1 VYTQRYWRPLSV
13 KPCHYG
19 RGVLPPWQSIH
30 ISRKEGAAY
39 LMRIAGCLAK
49 FRSSGRGSIYV
60 MISKRLARRLVTH
73 HLPIGCISIGAAAL
87 LYVTRPYPDV
97 ITRLSF
103 ATAYPALVLVGLT
116 LVIGPWRILRKLAV
130 QSSMDLRR
138 DFGIW
143 AGMFGVFHAL
153 VGNFVHLRGRP
164 WLYYIYENWQEKH
177 IQPFRYDTFGIAND
191 TGLIAALILLALLAT
206 SNDAALRKLGTPG
219 WKSLQ
224 RWVYVCFA
232 LTAVHTLIY
241 LVGIKSMSVPW
252 LVVAATAISITI
264 AFQWIGYVRRRRT
277 LVDLS

>member
-1 VYTQRYWRPLSV
+1 
-13 KPCHYG
+13 
-19 RGVLPPWQSIH
+19 
-30 ISRKEGAAY
+30 
-39 LMRIAGCLAK
+39 
-49 FRSSGRGSIYV
+49 

-73 HLPIGCISIGAAAL
+73 HLPIGCISVGAAVL

-103 ATAYPALVLVGLT
+103 ATAYPALVLIGLT
-116 LVIGPWRILRKLAV
+116 LMIGPWRMLRRLPV

-143 AGMFGVFHAL
+143 AGMFGVFHAV

-177 IQPFRYDTFGIAND
+177 VQPFRYDTFGIANE

-219 WKSLQ
+219 WKKLQ

-241 LVGIKSMSVPW
+241 LMGIKNVNVPW
-252 LVVAATAISITI
+252 LVVATAAILFTV
-264 AFQWIGYVRRRRT
+264 AFQWIGYARRRRAT
-277 LVDLS
+277 ALRT